1 MTLSSQGE
9 AGEMTK
15 GELRKARQAARAE
28 GRPLSG
34 ELRLPA
40 DERSDRDQ
48 RQACEFTESRRGRR
62 ALDRWARA
70 YDALNGAPENEY
82 DR

>member
-1 MTLSSQGE
+1 MSGAKL
-9 AGEMTK
+9 TK
-15 GELRKARQAARAE
+15 GELRKARQLARAE

-34 ELRLPA
+34 DLKLPA
-40 DERSDRDQ
+40 DERSDRDN
-48 RQACEFTESRRGRR
+48 RQPCEFSESPRGRQG
-62 ALDRWARA
+62 LERWARA